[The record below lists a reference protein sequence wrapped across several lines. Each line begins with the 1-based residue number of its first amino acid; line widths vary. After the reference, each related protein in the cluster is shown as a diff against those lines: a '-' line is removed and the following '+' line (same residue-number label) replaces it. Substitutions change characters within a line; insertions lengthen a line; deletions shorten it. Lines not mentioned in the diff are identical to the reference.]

1 MCPNMSKPDL
11 TFLNLE
17 HRWTGSKAAGT
28 FTWLNLWKK
37 VGHIDLV
44 TTIELYCYYH
54 HYSCMYVA
62 QLILLV
68 KYFMFLT
75 NQLIFEV
82 NNTRWRC
89 FLLGCNWSRDLL
101 AYTGR
106 WMSRSVGDDTS
117 ESKQVNS
124 VEQYRL
130 KILLQKSRREL
141 GKYGGQCCS
150 RQPQIAWCFSRLQI
164 YIKPVIEYVSI
175 SDRAEK
181 IMCMFCF
188 LNKSQTIIEFFLMPV
203 FFKKMTTA
211 LTEQ

>member
-1 MCPNMSKPDL
+1 MTNLHHIMSCHLTQKGSRFSGYLPLMSRLWRSIFDVVEKVCYCVSMTSMCPNMSKPDL

-101 AYTGR
+101 A
-106 WMSRSVGDDTS
+106 
-117 ESKQVNS
+117 
-124 VEQYRL
+124 
-130 KILLQKSRREL
+130 
-141 GKYGGQCCS
+141 
-150 RQPQIAWCFSRLQI
+150 
-164 YIKPVIEYVSI
+164 
-175 SDRAEK
+175 
-181 IMCMFCF
+181 
-188 LNKSQTIIEFFLMPV
+188 
-203 FFKKMTTA
+203 
-211 LTEQ
+211 